1 MKNDYEEGWN
11 AFQIGYGFDPHF
23 KSRSFMMGY
32 YAAKAVYEETKDEQS
47 KAKISSS
54 KSSVF
59 P

>member
-32 YAAKAVYEETKDEQS
+32 YAAKAVYEETKRYEES
-47 KAKISSS
+47 KLGNR
-54 KSSVF
+54 
-59 P
+59 